1 MKTSSTSVG
10 RRWTVYYTPQSLSLI
25 YSIEI
30 PLKLNV
36 DGAEYNSHDNDYK
49 GGRCE
54 YISSSFKHYEFRR
67 IQLG

>member
-1 MKTSSTSVG
+1 MKTSSPSVG

-49 GGRCE
+49 GVDVN
-54 YISSSFKHYEFRR
+54 IFHHHSNIMSFAAYS
-67 IQLG
+67 